1 MIAADIR
8 DFRRGANNRPMSGG
22 TRRARLIRP
31 VCRVEKGV
39 PEDLRTQSL
48 ALSPCRDGIF
58 RMQHSDADDRIALM
72 NQEES
77 YTCDACGEEIVIPID
92 PTAGADQEYVE
103 DCPVCCNPNVI
114 HVEISGNGRIAVWA
128 KAE

>member
-1 MIAADIR
+1 
-8 DFRRGANNRPMSGG
+8 
-22 TRRARLIRP
+22 
-31 VCRVEKGV
+31 
-39 PEDLRTQSL
+39 
-48 ALSPCRDGIF
+48 
-58 RMQHSDADDRIALM
+58 M

-114 HVEISGNGRIAVWA
+114 HVEISENGRIAVWA